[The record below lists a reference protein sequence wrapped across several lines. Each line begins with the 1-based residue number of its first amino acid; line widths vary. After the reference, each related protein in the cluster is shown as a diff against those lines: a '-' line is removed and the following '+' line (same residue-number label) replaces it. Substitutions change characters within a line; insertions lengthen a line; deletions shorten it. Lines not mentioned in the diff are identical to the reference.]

1 MVSENIAEYLN
12 SKSAAN
18 GNAAAFDYSRILT
31 PEGLSPANLQICL
44 GAFKSVTDYE
54 EVSAHHF
61 PSIDYSPAHK
71 FRANNSFNVH

>member
-1 MVSENIAEYLN
+1 MVLENFAEYLN

-31 PEGLSPANLQICL
+31 PKGLRASNLQICL
-44 GAFKSVTDYE
+44 DTFKSVTDYE

-61 PSIDYSPAHK
+61 LSIDYSPAHK
-71 FRANNSFNVH
+71 FCANNSFNAH